1 MKQFL
6 VVLICLSILNI
17 ALSGAPTRVLA
28 SCCKRY
34 SKKVPSINKIET
46 FEIQTN
52 DGRCKINAVIFTVGP
67 RRICADPKKKKV
79 INTLKQLSEKE
90 QKMKMMLI
98 VWD

>member
-1 MKQFL
+1 MFHT
-6 VVLICLSILNI
+6 
-17 ALSGAPTRVLA
+17 PTRVLA